1 MPPEPKKRR
10 GPAEGKGHNVLIRIP
25 WDLLEALDAEVEE
38 MKRERPGFMNVTRT
52 DLIRDVL
59 YQHIKA
65 RGEAKKPPKR

>member
-1 MPPEPKKRR
+1 M
-10 GPAEGKGHNVLIRIP
+10 LIRIP

-59 YQHIKA
+59 YQHVKA